1 MVDSRGWEGY
11 WLEGTKFLGYK
22 ICPRDILYSLVPI
35 GEVFLL
41 KRRKRKRYM
50 LYHDQVYQVCIQVSV
65 FYEWNKSITKQYFVQ
80 YF

>member
-35 GEVFLL
+35 VNNTVLFTQKFAQRVDL
-41 KRRKRKRYM
+41 M
-50 LYHDQVYQVCIQVSV
+50 
-65 FYEWNKSITKQYFVQ
+65 
-80 YF
+80 